1 MKTSD
6 LYYWLSRE
14 RKVVGRFIQHP
25 SFDFDVNRFS
35 TNIFNLKEDVD
46 VALAALREKV

>member
-14 RKVVGRFIQHP
+14 RKIVGRFVQHP
-25 SFDFDVNRFS
+25 SFDFDVNRLS
-35 TNIFNLKEDVD
+35 VNIFNLKEEVEA
-46 VALAALREKV
+46 ALAALREKL